1 MDFWREGVNPCCLH
15 KRRDGTISKTDE
27 YFGREAKN
35 EKAMMYLLLSS
46 ARRTLASRWIC
57 QSCRGI
63 KHAST
68 NVASYTPPEPS
79 KAARELRNGG
89 PARTRFAP
97 SPTGN
102 LHLGSLRTALFNYL
116 VAKATGGQF
125 LLRIEDTDQKRKVP
139 GAEERLY
146 KDLEWAG
153 IEWDEGPR
161 IGGPYGPYIQSQ
173 RTAIYRSHVEQLLE
187 SGNAY
192 RCFCSPERLNDL
204 AKHRQSH
211 GNGSEYDRKCAHV
224 PKEHSDDRAAKG
236 EAHVV
241 RLKAPDKYPVYNDLV
256 YGLVRQRGDYKQ
268 KVPHEQ
274 YDDPI
279 LLKSDGFPTY
289 HLANVVDDHL
299 MKITHVIRGSEW
311 MSSTPK
317 HLAMYQAFGWEPP
330 KFAHVSLLVDKTG
343 AKLSKRTGSVELA
356 EWRDKEGIFPE
367 VLNNFVSL
375 LGWSHSEKH
384 DVMNMEE
391 LIRAASLKF
400 TRGDTIVAF
409 EKLWFLQ
416 RRQASRYVSL
426 PPSTPYNPRHDIN
439 KLALPLLLKHLA
451 ERSDLPEGPPP
462 TEDFVRAL
470 LWADAQ
476 NYTTPSEF
484 ITRNIT
490 FFTPPTSSDLRNTL
504 PSLKLHNI
512 PARANHSVPPSF
524 ATEFASLSGIEDWSA
539 AKLKAWTT
547 ELMEK
552 QLRRSLDE
560 VGSDEEKLRDL
571 FKKAWAKAMHGYI
584 RWAIAAGKAGPDGAV
599 SMAILGKEETLR
611 RFDLAREVM
620 MGVVDDGAD
629 MFAPNGEVESGS
641 ALDQETG
648 ASDGGD
654 AGGGRD

>member
-1 MDFWREGVNPCCLH
+1 
-15 KRRDGTISKTDE
+15 
-27 YFGREAKN
+27 
-35 EKAMMYLLLSS
+35 MYLLLHS

-57 QSCRGI
+57 RSCRGI

-68 NVASYTPPEPS
+68 NTNIVSYTSTPREPS
-79 KAARELRNGG
+79 KAVQELQNGG

-97 SPTGN
+97 SPTGF

-125 LLRIEDTDQKRKVP
+125 LLRIEDTDQKRIVP

-146 KDLEWAG
+146 EDLDWAG

-161 IGGPYGPYIQSQ
+161 IGGPYGPYLQSQ
-173 RTAIYRSHVEQLLE
+173 RTAIYRSHIEQLLE

-192 RCFCSPERLNDL
+192 RCFCSPERLHTL
-204 AKHRQSH
+204 AEHRQSH
-211 GNGSEYDRKCAHV
+211 GNAPDYDRACAHI
-224 PKEHSDDRAAKG
+224 PKEQSDDRAAKG

-241 RLKAPDKYPVYNDLV
+241 RLKAPDKYPVYKDLV
-256 YGLVRQRGDYKQ
+256 YGLVRQSSDYKQ
-268 KVPHEQ
+268 KMLLEQ

-289 HLANVVDDHL
+289 HLANVVDDHF

-317 HLAMYQAFGWEPP
+317 HLAMYEAFGWEPP
-330 KFAHVSLLVDKTG
+330 KFAHVSLLVDSTH

-356 EWRDKEGIFPE
+356 EWRDKEGVFPE

-375 LGWSHSEKH
+375 LGWSHGQKN

-391 LIRAASLKF
+391 LIRNASLKF
-400 TRGDTIVAF
+400 TRGDTTVAF

-416 RRQASRYVSL
+416 RRHAYRYVSL

-439 KLALPLLLKHLA
+439 KLALPLLLKHLS
-451 ERSDLPEGPPP
+451 ERPELSESPPP
-462 TEDFVRAL
+462 TEDFVRSL

-476 NYTTPSEF
+476 NYTTPSDF

-490 FFTPPTSSDLRNTL
+490 FFIPPTSSDLHATI

-512 PARANHSVPPSF
+512 PARELTAPANSCISALF
-524 ATEFASLSGIEDWSA
+524 AAEFRSLSRVENWSTPNLVAWTKALVQRQLRHSLDAGLVEDD
-539 AKLKAWTT
+539 KLTALFRKAWG
-547 ELMEK
+547 K
-552 QLRRSLDE
+552 
-560 VGSDEEKLRDL
+560 V
-571 FKKAWAKAMHGYI
+571 MHQYI
-584 RWAIAAGKAGPDGAV
+584 RWAIAAGRPGPDGLA
-599 SMAILGKEETLR
+599 SMEILGERETLR
-611 RFDLAREVM
+611 RFELARKVV
-620 MGVVDDGAD
+620 MGVRDEGAD
-629 MFAPNGEVESGS
+629 TAMPVSDSVPRTKAPDGKVESESISG
-641 ALDQETG
+641 
-648 ASDGGD
+648 
-654 AGGGRD
+654 